1 MARLFGALAN
11 AGAQVNTNRFKRQQY
26 DDQQAAQLREEAR
39 RALEFKA
46 MRDQAAAQMDLMRQS
61 RQDTLDQRK
70 QEEGR
75 RRDEDIASGIRNG
88 FESAPYE
95 EASSAA
101 NAFLQSQGMG
111 MPSQV
116 VKAPR
121 STRKPIMVE
130 GQDVGAPDLQASPEY
145 TRIGGRLMRYD
156 AQKQA
161 NAKAATGASDMMA
174 KFALE
179 RVKSKGDIDEILA
192 RAGATYHPPPQ
203 RRTQIVKDDAS
214 GEYVVVDMD
223 QLGPTGL
230 KVPKTGAGGGATATK
245 LKSEEPMRAALKEIS
260 SQVLAQAEAGGG
272 LPAPSVMESY
282 LADKKGDYKAG
293 SLSRTLA
300 KAGYAATAG
309 PAMQKAQNFVDQ
321 VGSVLLPLR
330 GGKAITQGEKEIIM
344 GAVTVA
350 PGETPEMRAQKLHA
364 FEMLVAPVIAQGGG
378 DLNQVISEMRQR
390 AQAYRPKSTGTTTKQ
405 AAPPSMQQGETRE
418 QRIKRLS
425 GSR

>member
-61 RQDTLDQRK
+61 RQDMLDQRK

-192 RAGATYHPPPQ
+192 RAGAAYHPPPQ
-203 RRTQIVKDDAS
+203 RRTQIVKDDAT

-230 KVPKTGAGGGATATK
+230 KVPKTGAGAGGGKPVTKGERDALSGIQEIRRLAQDAATK
-245 LKSEEPMRAALKEIS
+245 LEGVDNFAGPIDRRVEGFKTMVGNPNMARVEAMRAYQRLASPAARQTIGTAMTPQEIKRLDQWLPLLESTDEQVIRSGVKNFFNEADAIYKERLQFMKASGINTDALE
-260 SQVLAQAEAGGG
+260 G
-272 LPAPSVMESY
+272 LPAQFDANRSP
-282 LADKKGDYKAG
+282 
-293 SLSRTLA
+293 
-300 KAGYAATAG
+300 
-309 PAMQKAQNFVDQ
+309 
-321 VGSVLLPLR
+321 
-330 GGKAITQGEKEIIM
+330 
-344 GAVTVA
+344 
-350 PGETPEMRAQKLHA
+350 
-364 FEMLVAPVIAQGGG
+364 
-378 DLNQVISEMRQR
+378 
-390 AQAYRPKSTGTTTKQ
+390 STGTSARTGTKKS
-405 AAPPSMQQGETRE
+405 PRE
-418 QRIKRLS
+418 ALGIPRGQ
-425 GSR
+425 

>member
-11 AGAQVNTNRFKRQQY
+11 AGAQANTNRFKRQQY
-26 DDQQAAQLREEAR
+26 DDQQAAQAREEAR

-46 MRDQAAAQMDLMRQS
+46 MRDQAAAQMDLTRQS
-61 RQDTLDQRK
+61 RQDMLDQRK

-130 GQDVGAPDLQASPEY
+130 GQDMGAPDLQASPEY

-161 NAKAATGASDMMA
+161 NAKAATGAADMMA

-179 RVKSKGDIDEILA
+179 RVRSKGDIDEILA
-192 RAGATYHPPPQ
+192 RAGAAYHPPPQ
-203 RRTQIVKDDAS
+203 RRTQIVKDDAT
-214 GEYVVVDMD
+214 GEYVVVDLD

-230 KVPKTGAGGGATATK
+230 KVPKTGASAAQAKGQNEARAQRTA
-245 LKSEEPMRAALKEIS
+245 LEDIS
-260 SQVLAQAEAGGG
+260 SQYYALNEGGG
-272 LPAPSVMESY
+272 IPEVGM
-282 LADKKGDYKAG
+282 GTAG
-293 SLSRTLA
+293 AIAVINDPNAGAAAQTAARTALA
-300 KAGYAATAG
+300 KFASPET
-309 PAMQKAQNFVDQ
+309 QKAANFVNQ
-321 VGSVLLPLR
+321 IAGVLMPLR
-330 GGKAITQGEKEIIM
+330 GGKAITKNEVSIILGGMTAVAGES
-344 GAVTVA
+344 
-350 PGETPEMRAQKLHA
+350 PEMRRQRMGA
-364 FEMLVAPVIAQGGG
+364 FLKIVGPVLAAEDG
-378 DLNQVISEMRQR
+378 DLDGAIARIQQR
-390 AQAYRPKSTGTTTKQ
+390 AQQYAPQGRGQSSKPGTMSFD
-405 AAPPSMQQGETRE
+405 AAL
-418 QRIKRLS
+418 QRVKP
-425 GSR
+425 